1 MLKKFKELYALDIKS
16 EVKKK
21 PTFYKGAD
29 GKLVK
34 NPDSKS
40 LDYLEWA
47 TVITLLY
54 DNGAEDVQFG
64 CNKNSEG
71 YPAFYNKNSNPFVSV
86 WVHIDDI
93 TYTIDYPVIDGN
105 KVDKDPNQMTI
116 HKAQQRA
123 FVKCVAINTG
133 LGLKLWQK
141 EESTFDSL
149 GTVEREQKQLPELLP
164 ETEKWVE
171 AIKALK
177 NGYKIEQIEKKYSLT
192 EENRDE
198 LLRQAI

>member
-1 MLKKFKELYALDIKS
+1 MLKNFKELYALDIKS
-16 EVKKK
+16 DVKKK
-21 PTFYKGAD
+21 PTFYKD
-29 GKLVK
+29 NTGKLQQNK
-34 NPDSKS
+34 PEKS

-54 DNGAEDVQFG
+54 DNGAQSVQFG
-64 CNKNSEG
+64 CIKNNEG
-71 YPAFYNKNSNPFVSV
+71 YPAFYNKDSNPFVTV
-86 WVHIDDI
+86 WVNIDDKK
-93 TYTIDYPVIDGN
+93 YSIDYPVIDGN

-141 EESTFDSL
+141 EESIFDSL

-177 NGYKIEQIEKKYSLT
+177 NGFKIEQIEKKYHIT
-192 EENRDE
+192 DENKDE